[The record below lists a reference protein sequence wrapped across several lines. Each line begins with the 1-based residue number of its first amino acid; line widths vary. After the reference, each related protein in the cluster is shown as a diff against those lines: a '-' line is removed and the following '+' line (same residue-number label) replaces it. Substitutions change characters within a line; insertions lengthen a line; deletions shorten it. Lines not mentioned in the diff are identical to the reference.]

1 MRTDFAVIGA
11 GICGLSAAW
20 ALARRGH
27 EVMVIDQAPA
37 GHVNGGS
44 HGACRIF
51 RLGYETPAYVTL
63 ARQARAVW
71 TELEDACG
79 ERLLHPTPQ
88 LTFGPEMEQ
97 VRSALAAAGA
107 PGELLTARAAAERFT
122 GITVPGPVLY
132 EPDSAVIVADR
143 ALAALEALS
152 GSAGQPAPSG
162 SAGQPAPSGSA
173 GQPAPSGSAGQP
185 APPGSAGEGLRPG
198 SGGRI
203 DARVTGLAEQG
214 SGVRVSTTAGDID
227 ADRAIVCAGPW
238 TAKLAASAGIAMPA
252 AATMEQVG
260 YLAPV
265 RAGTGSVPIFVHYG
279 GEFPYGLPVPGS
291 DRYKIG
297 IHFGGPAV
305 DPDRQD
311 HGDDAGLVARIKRAA
326 TAFLPEFHADPVATE
341 RCVYDNTPDTDFIV
355 DRIGSIVIG
364 SGTSGHGF
372 KFGPL
377 IGEWLAA
384 LATGSGAPPQSF
396 ALSRF

>member
-20 ALARRGH
+20 ALARRGY
-27 EVMVIDQAPA
+27 EVTVIDQAPT
-37 GHVNGGS
+37 GHRGGGS

-63 ARQARAVW
+63 ARQAREAW

-88 LTFGPEMEQ
+88 LTFGPDMEQ

-132 EPDSAVIVADR
+132 EPDSAVIAADR
-143 ALAALEALS
+143 ALAALAVLS
-152 GSAGQPAPSG
+152 GQSTQPGQTTPSA
-162 SAGQPAPSGSA
+162 
-173 GQPAPSGSAGQP
+173 
-185 APPGSAGEGLRPG
+185 RM
-198 SGGRI
+198 

-214 SGVRVSTTAGDID
+214 SGVRVSTTAGDLD
-227 ADRAIVCAGPW
+227 AGRAIVCAGPW
-238 TAKLAASAGIAMPA
+238 TPKLAASAGIAMPG

-265 RAGTGSVPIFVHYG
+265 RSGAGPMPIFVHYG

-305 DPDRQD
+305 DPDGQD
-311 HGDDAGLVARIKRAA
+311 HGDDAGLVARIKAAA
-326 TAFLPEFHADPVATE
+326 TAFLPEFHPDPVATE
-341 RCVYDNTPDTDFIV
+341 RCIYDNTPDTDFIV
-355 DRIGSIVIG
+355 DRIGSIVFG

-384 LATGSGAPPQSF
+384 LATGSGAPPESF
-396 ALSRF
+396 ALNRF